1 MRILIVSCVFPPE
14 PVVSARTSA
23 EIAEFLVCKGDNVTV
38 ISSFPNR
45 PGGELYA
52 GYKRRFWLKENSS
65 KGYTLIRCYS
75 ALSGKSNLIRRFIEN
90 ISFGATGGLAALFA
104 RRPDV
109 IFSNTWPIFATGLIY
124 FVARLR
130 KIPLVISVQDVY
142 PDSLIVQ
149 NRLSPESRIVRLLRA
164 IDRGIARRCRAVIV
178 IGERFRLAYTEH
190 GVPSDRIHVVP
201 NWSKPENMI
210 MDEIASAAIRAKL
223 TIPERAFL
231 CLYAGNV
238 GRASGVG
245 TCIEA
250 FHFLKQH
257 EDMYLL
263 IAGEGSQL
271 SACKA
276 MVIQKG
282 ISRIK
287 FYSPWPMEE
296 TSAVLSAAD
305 CLLLPTQG
313 QQSLVSV
320 PSKMI
325 SYLFAA
331 KPIVAL
337 SLDHSETAQIIKKAG
352 CGLVRPPAVPG
363 QLADALVKLRKLP
376 RDRRNRMGQSGKTFA
391 LNHFS
396 SNVCLPR
403 IRTIL
408 NTFEV
413 LVDQKEI

>member
-14 PVVSARTSA
+14 PLVSARTSA
-23 EIAEFLVCKGDNVTV
+23 EIAEFLVWKRDDITV
-38 ISSFPNR
+38 FSSFPNR
-45 PGGELYA
+45 PGGKLYA
-52 GYKRRFWLKENSS
+52 GFKRRFWLKENSS
-65 KGYTLIRCYS
+65 KGYTLIRCYG
-75 ALSGKSNLIRRFIEN
+75 ALSGKSNLIGRFIEN
-90 ISFGATGGLAALFA
+90 ISFGATSGLAALFT

-130 KIPLVISVQDVY
+130 KIPLVISVQDMY
-142 PDSLIVQ
+142 PESLVVQ
-149 NRLSPESRIVRLLRA
+149 NRLFPKSRIVRLLRA

-178 IGERFRLAYTEH
+178 ICERFAATYSEH
-190 GVPSDRIHVVP
+190 GVQTDRIHVVP
-201 NWSKPENMI
+201 NWSKPGKI
-210 MDEIASAAIRAKL
+210 ITDEIAGGTIRAKL
-223 TIPERAFL
+223 NIPERAFL

-250 FHFLKQH
+250 FHFLKRH
-257 EDMYLL
+257 GDMYLL

-271 SACKA
+271 NACKK
-276 MVIQKG
+276 MVILKG
-282 ISRIK
+282 INRIK
-287 FYSPWPMEE
+287 FYSPWPADE

-313 QQSLVSV
+313 QQSLASV

-337 SLDHSETAQIIKKAG
+337 SLYHSETAQIIKKAG
-352 CGLVRPPAVPG
+352 CGLVLPPAAPK
-363 QLADALVKLRKLP
+363 QLANALVKLRALP
-376 RDRRNRMGQSGKTFA
+376 RDIRNCMGQSGKTFA
-391 LNHFS
+391 INHFS

-408 NTFEV
+408 KASRIDF
-413 LVDQKEI
+413 